1 MRVFPLRSLLAP
13 GLLGFGLLSGFA
25 GVVLAQAPQASSAP
39 AAVTPPPART
49 DAPAAGAAQ
58 AATVAGRDLVWYT
71 AEVPVASQ
79 ESRERDA
86 ALGRALAQVLV
97 RVTGR
102 ADAPADPVLQRA
114 LRTAASLSMASEYRE
129 DEEIVGGVPMPRQM
143 LAVTF
148 EPDAVDALVVAAG
161 LPLWVG
167 ERPKPLL
174 WLAIDDGSGAG
185 PRLVSAQQLNVV
197 KPLAQR
203 GLERG
208 LRLLLPAGGPVEQP
222 AAGSIWALDAAAL
235 DVLSRRYAASVPLV
249 GKLSRAAAGG
259 WQAEWVLA
267 EGGTELRRWSLVDPS
282 PQRALASGADTA
294 ADVLAARQ
302 AKTIAAGKPEVFEAE
317 IVGLGGQDRWLDLAA
332 YLQSLPVLRQY
343 EVMEA
348 RPDRLR
354 VRFDLAVDRVRFEAL
369 LAGSGR
375 LAVEPTDAEA
385 PGLPRYR
392 FGR

>member
-129 DEEIVGGVPMPRQM
+129 DEEIVGGV
-143 LAVTF
+143 
-148 EPDAVDALVVAAG
+148 
-161 LPLWVG
+161 
-167 ERPKPLL
+167 
-174 WLAIDDGSGAG
+174 
-185 PRLVSAQQLNVV
+185 
-197 KPLAQR
+197 
-203 GLERG
+203 
-208 LRLLLPAGGPVEQP
+208 
-222 AAGSIWALDAAAL
+222 
-235 DVLSRRYAASVPLV
+235 
-249 GKLSRAAAGG
+249 
-259 WQAEWVLA
+259 
-267 EGGTELRRWSLVDPS
+267 
-282 PQRALASGADTA
+282 
-294 ADVLAARQ
+294 
-302 AKTIAAGKPEVFEAE
+302 
-317 IVGLGGQDRWLDLAA
+317 
-332 YLQSLPVLRQY
+332 
-343 EVMEA
+343 
-348 RPDRLR
+348 
-354 VRFDLAVDRVRFEAL
+354 
-369 LAGSGR
+369 
-375 LAVEPTDAEA
+375 
-385 PGLPRYR
+385 
-392 FGR
+392 